1 MVSVQLTG
9 VNELMKKFG
18 NLSDRLQG
26 QVVKKALVKAAQPI
40 KQEAK
45 AQAPVADK
53 DIIRATKK
61 DNIVYKPGNLKKS
74 IGIFR
79 GKNKKWLNVQVGAA
93 YGDNKKFNGYYAS
106 FVHEGHKLKGGG
118 KTKANPFLKR
128 AKDAKDEESVRIFQS
143 EFDKLVKQTMQ

>member
-9 VNELMKKFG
+9 VNELLKKFG

-45 AQAPVADK
+45 AQAPVANK

-61 DNIVYKPGNLKKS
+61 DRVVYKPGNLKKS

-93 YGDNKKFNGYYAS
+93 YGKNKKFDGFYAH
-106 FVHEGHKLKGGG
+106 FVHDGHEKKGGG

-128 AKDAKDEESVRIFQS
+128 AKESKDAESVQIFQS
-143 EFDKLVKQTMQ
+143 EFDRLVKNTMQ